1 MPVTGNERIAN
12 GPHPFWL
19 ATCDIDTHAR
29 GSGNARNDTPWAA
42 FTADG
47 KRLVCTIWTDLVA
60 DIPDSLTGKVR
71 RFIVIGGRSAY
82 WKGGAV
88 KRGRECLERIEK
100 ARRDRLPVYAFE
112 VAAAGEAQFKVSRS
126 IDRVYMDRVHL
137 LKQHFGLEVDAL
149 KARLGIIQALAD
161 RWKSPDIDALHNGML
176 FELVDATGD
185 IPGAGW
191 MPDPA
196 NGRQRDQGED
206 RAEPG
211 NALHWAQL
219 ALPILVD
226 HVHRQTDD
234 ELVPLTYEQLA
245 ERLGRLNRHGHAWA
259 RGLGLPLGVV
269 TRLIEAATVD
279 WSDAEKPPYLTTI
292 VVSKSGVDAGLPDTG
307 IKDRWPWFND
317 LNSEEK
323 RARVRDEYRRI
334 MAYGERWLD
343 VLDRAGLAP
352 LPEDEPPGDEGPSET
367 DGRGGWGGGESPE
380 HLALKQYALKHP
392 ELFDAPT
399 EFAQP
404 EYPLLSGD
412 VIDVFFRGA
421 DAWTGVEVKSIKS
434 PDDDLERGIYQV
446 VKYRAVLKAQA
457 EIYADKPPRITVMLA
472 VQRPLPR
479 ALQRVATQL
488 NVPWL
493 VVALP
498 AAS

>member
-1 MPVTGNERIAN
+1 MPVIGNERIAN

-47 KRLVCTIWTDLVA
+47 KRLVCTIWDDLVV
-60 DIPDSLTGKVR
+60 DILDPLTGQVR
-71 RFIVIGGRSAY
+71 RFVVIGGRSNY
-82 WKGGAV
+82 WKAGAI
-88 KRGRECLERIEK
+88 KRGRECLERLQK
-100 ARRDRLPVYAFE
+100 ARHEQLPVYAFE
-112 VAAAGEAQFKVSRS
+112 VAASGAAQLKVSRN
-126 IDRVYMDRVHL
+126 IRRVYMDRVHL

-149 KARLGIIQALAD
+149 KARLGIIDAIAE

-176 FELVDATGD
+176 FELVEAKGG
-185 IPGAGW
+185 IPGQSWVPDAPRGQQRGADAG
-191 MPDPA
+191 D
-196 NGRQRDQGED
+196 
-206 RAEPG
+206 AEAG
-211 NALHWAQL
+211 SALHWAQL
-219 ALPILVD
+219 ALPILID
-226 HVHRQTDD
+226 HVRRQTDH

-259 RGLGLPLGVV
+259 RGLGYPLGMV
-269 TRLIEAATVD
+269 TRLIEAATAD
-279 WSDAEKPPYLTTI
+279 WPEAEKPPYLTTV
-292 VVSKSGVDAGLPDTG
+292 VVSKTGTDAGLPDTG

-317 LNSEEK
+317 LTREEK

-343 VLDRAGLAP
+343 VLEGAGLPA
-352 LPEDEPPGDEGPSET
+352 LPEDESPEDEGPGEA

-380 HLALKQYALKHP
+380 HLALKQYALAHP

-399 EFAQP
+399 EFSQA

-412 VIDVFFRGA
+412 VIDVFFRGGN
-421 DAWTGVEVKSIKS
+421 AWTGVEVKSIKS
-434 PDDDLERGIYQV
+434 ADDDLERGIFQV

-457 EIYADKPPRITVMLA
+457 EIYADEPPRITVMLA

-479 ALQRVATQL
+479 ALQKVAAQL
-488 NVPWL
+488 DVPW
-493 VVALP
+493 VVVTVP
-498 AAS
+498 SGV